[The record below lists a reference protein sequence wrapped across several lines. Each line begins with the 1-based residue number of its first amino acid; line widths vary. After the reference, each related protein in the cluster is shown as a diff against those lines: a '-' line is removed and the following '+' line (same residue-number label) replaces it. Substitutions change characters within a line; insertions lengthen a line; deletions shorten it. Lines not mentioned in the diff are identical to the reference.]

1 MRIFRKLLLKNIRIF
16 TKQILPFHE
25 SLLVM
30 RFVELGNLRIFAKLL
45 LMIRE
50 IFVYLQNK
58 YYHFTNPY

>member
-16 TKQILPFHE
+16 TKQILPFYE

-30 RFVELGNLRIFAKLL
+30 CFVKLRNLRIFAKQI

-58 YYHFTNPY
+58 YYHFINPY